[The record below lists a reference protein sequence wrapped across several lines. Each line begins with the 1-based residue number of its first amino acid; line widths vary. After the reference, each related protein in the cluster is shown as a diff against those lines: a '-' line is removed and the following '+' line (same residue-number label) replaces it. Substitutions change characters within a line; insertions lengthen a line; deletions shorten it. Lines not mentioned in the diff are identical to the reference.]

1 MKNILSI
8 FLFTIVLHGAG
19 VSQTVIEGYVKDK
32 ASKNTIPYV
41 NIGIIGKNAGTVSR
55 ADGWFRLL
63 LDNKFS
69 NDSLRFSIIGYR
81 SLTVKVSDAV
91 QLFKSP
97 VEIFLETEAIRL
109 QEVVITDKPLKKAVL
124 GNKTESVVM
133 QAGFTSNELG
143 NEVGIAIKIKKT
155 PAYIEKF
162 NIFISD
168 NTYDTLKFRINIY
181 NLKDGMPGENLM
193 KQPVVVY
200 TTLKRGRLSID
211 LSKYNIVAYG
221 NVFASLEWIEDLGKS
236 GLYFSASFGG
246 SPVMARHTSQGNWE
260 KVGPISLGI
269 NLEVKY

>member
-1 MKNILSI
+1 MKSFLPIL
-8 FLFTIVLHGAG
+8 LFTVALQSAG
-19 VSQTVIEGYVKDK
+19 ISQTVIEGYVKDK
-32 ASKNTIPYV
+32 AAKEVLPYV
-41 NIGIIGKNAGTVSR
+41 NIGIIGKNIGTVSR
-55 ADGWFRLL
+55 ADGWFRLAIE
-63 LDNKFS
+63 DKFKE
-69 NDSLRFSIIGYR
+69 DSLRFSIIGYK
-81 SLTVKVSDAV
+81 SLTLKVSDFLQKYKNPAD
-91 QLFKSP
+91 
-97 VEIFLETEAIRL
+97 IFLETEAYKL
-109 QEVVITDKPLKKAVL
+109 PEVVITDKPLKKAIL
-124 GNKTESVVM
+124 GNKTESVMM

-143 NEVGIAIKIKKT
+143 NEVGIAIKIKRT

-181 NLKDGMPGENLM
+181 SLKDGLPGENIM

-221 NVFASLEWIEDLGKS
+221 NVFASLEWIEDLGKN

-260 KVGPISLGI
+260 KVGPVSMGI